1 MGYKNRS
8 FLAGL
13 LHALDGVKEGY
24 RSERSMRIHCAAAV
38 LVILLGLLL
47 GLSAWEWI
55 VCVIL
60 IGLVIA
66 SELLN
71 TALEHI
77 VDILMPEL
85 NPRAKRVKD
94 TAAGAVLV
102 VSLAAAIAG
111 AILFVPKVWNL
122 IF

>member
-24 RSERSMRIHCAAAV
+24 RSERSMRIHCAAAALV
-38 LVILLGLLL
+38 LLLGLLL

-111 AILFVPKVWNL
+111 AVIFVPKVWNL